1 MLGRDSGDQI
11 PRLPPRFL
19 SLCWSWCSSV
29 QEHLTLAKSARLSD
43 LSCRTAER
51 LAPLPSFPPPR
62 PLAVMSSGS
71 SNSSS
76 RKEFDVKQI
85 LRIRWRWFGHPA
97 VPPPHSPP
105 LRDYLAGR
113 RSGGHSSPS
122 EGPSSFSGG
131 GSNSAGVGS
140 SHGGLVTSGSAGS
153 NLCSSRKFVESSGS
167 RGGSGGAGATANS
180 CSRSASQPEC
190 RSSPAAWAS
199 PPPRRRSRPVSN
211 MEPFGEAPVLQLGAE
226 TSARAGGDGE
236 AAASTEE
243 NNNHPDTDSSSC
255 RTSNSTATLSSCMSM
270 EPCACPEEGLFTAL
284 SHADITFRKME
295 GYLRSRQLCDVT
307 LVAGDRQIPAHRLVL
322 SSVSDYFAAMFTSDV
337 REAKQDEVKME
348 GVDPDALWTLV
359 QYAYTGRLELRE
371 DTIESLL
378 SASCLLQ
385 LSSAVQACCSFLMKQ
400 LHPSNCL
407 GISSYANAQGCHDL
421 QRAAHTYTMEHFV
434 EVIGA
439 QEFMLL
445 PVDEMERLLMS
456 DDINVPDEETVVTAL
471 LTWVT
476 HDVAARQR
484 HLPSLLA
491 HVRLPL
497 LQPQFLADLETRPM
511 LRDSVDCQR
520 LLMEG
525 MKYHLLPQCRPLLQ
539 SPRTRPRKAT
549 VGAMFAVGGMDAT
562 KGATSIEQYCL
573 RRDKWKQVATM
584 SGRRLQFAVA
594 VLDGRL
600 YVVGGRDG
608 LKTLNTVECYNPQC
622 KTWSVMPPIS
632 THRHGL
638 GVAVLEGPMYAV
650 GGHDGW
656 SYLSTVERWDPQA
669 RQWSFVASMATPR
682 STVGVAVLNN
692 KLYAVG
698 GRDGSSCLRS
708 VECFDPHTNRWND
721 CAPMAKRRGGVGV
734 ATWHGFLYAIGGH
747 DAPASSLASRLS
759 DCVERYD
766 PQTDVWTTVAPMS
779 ISRDAVG
786 VCLLGDR
793 LYAVGGYDGQM
804 YLNTVEAYDP
814 QTNEWSQVAPLCLGR
829 AGASVVVVKM

>member
-1 MLGRDSGDQI
+1 MS
-11 PRLPPRFL
+11 
-19 SLCWSWCSSV
+19 
-29 QEHLTLAKSARLSD
+29 
-43 LSCRTAER
+43 
-51 LAPLPSFPPPR
+51 
-62 PLAVMSSGS
+62 SSGS
-71 SNSSS
+71 GSSS

-97 VPPPHSPP
+97 VPPPQSPP
-105 LRDYLAGR
+105 LGDYFAGR
-113 RSGGHSSPS
+113 RAGGISTDGPSVSGCSTSNSASANPSVGGHS
-122 EGPSSFSGG
+122 
-131 GSNSAGVGS
+131 
-140 SHGGLVTSGSAGS
+140 GLVASGSAGS
-153 NLCSSRKFVESSGS
+153 NLCNGSNRKFADPAGS
-167 RGGSGGAGATANS
+167 RGGGAAVGATGSS
-180 CSRSASQPEC
+180 CPRSFSQPEC
-190 RSSPAAWAS
+190 RSPAAALSWVS
-199 PPPRRRSRPVSN
+199 PPLHRRSHPATGMDAPGDAPVPHLEP
-211 MEPFGEAPVLQLGAE
+211 EPFAYVGVEEEAVAP
-226 TSARAGGDGE
+226 SASG
-236 AAASTEE
+236 TED
-243 NNNHPDTDSSSC
+243 NNNHPETDSSSC
-255 RTSNSTATLSSCMSM
+255 RTSNSSATLSSCVSM
-270 EPCACPEEGLFTAL
+270 EPCACPEECMFTAL
-284 SHADITFRKME
+284 SHADVTFRKME
-295 GYLRSRQLCDVT
+295 GYLRSRQLCDVI
-307 LVAGDRQIPAHRLVL
+307 LVAGDRRIPAHRLVL

-337 REAKQDEVKME
+337 KEAKQDEVKME
-348 GVDPDALWTLV
+348 GVDPDALWVLV

-371 DTIESLL
+371 DTIESVL

-385 LSSAVQACCSFLMKQ
+385 LSSVVQACCSFLMKQ

-407 GISSYANAQGCHDL
+407 GIRSYADAQGCNDL
-421 QRAAHTYTMEHFV
+421 QRAAHAYTMEHFL
-434 EVIGA
+434 EVMGC
-439 QEFMLL
+439 QEFLLL
-445 PVDEMERLLMS
+445 PVEEMERLITS
-456 DDINVPDEETVVTAL
+456 DDVNVPDEETVVTSL
-471 LTWVT
+471 LTWVL
-476 HDVAARQR
+476 HDTNMRQH
-484 HLPSLLA
+484 HLPLLLA
-491 HVRLPL
+491 HIRLPL
-497 LQPQFLADLETRPM
+497 LQTQFLADLESNPL
-511 LRDSVDCQR
+511 LRDSMECQR

-525 MKYHLLPQCRPLLQ
+525 MKYQLLPQRQPQLQ

-573 RRDKWKQVATM
+573 RRDTWRQVATM
-584 SGRRLQFAVA
+584 SGRRLQFGVA

-608 LKTLNTVECYNPQC
+608 LKTLNTVECYNPHS
-622 KTWSVMPPIS
+622 KSWSVMPPMS

-682 STVGVAVLNN
+682 STAGVAVLNG

-708 VECFDPHTNRWND
+708 VECFDPHTNRWNG

-766 PQTDVWTTVAPMS
+766 PQTDVWTAVAPMS

-793 LYAVGGYDGQM
+793 LYAVGGYNGQV
-804 YLNTVEAYDP
+804 YLNAVEAYDP
-814 QTNEWSQVAPLCLGR
+814 QTNEWTQVAPLCLGR
-829 AGASVVVVKM
+829 AGACVVAVRL